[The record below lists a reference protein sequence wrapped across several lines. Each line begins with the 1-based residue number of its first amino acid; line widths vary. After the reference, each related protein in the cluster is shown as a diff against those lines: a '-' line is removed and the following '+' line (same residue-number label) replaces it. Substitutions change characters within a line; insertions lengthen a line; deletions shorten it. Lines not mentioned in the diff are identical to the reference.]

1 VEKHQIERVREL
13 RASRDQLSWQRA
25 LDALRKAAIET
36 DNLMPP
42 LIDAVKAYATV
53 GEICNALK
61 EVFGEYEEPLEL

>member
-1 VEKHQIERVREL
+1 MC
-13 RASRDQLSWQRA
+13 ASCALAAIRQRWQRA
-25 LDALRKAAIET
+25 LEALRKAAIEK